1 MRKHAIVAGNW
12 KMFKTPDEGR
22 GFVEDFV
29 NLMLNID
36 DVEVIFCPPFSALF
50 NIDVVLKDAPYKLGA
65 QNCHWEN
72 EGAFTGEISVNMLES
87 CGVDYVILGHSERR
101 HIFNE
106 TDEWINKKVKAVL
119 DGGLKPILC
128 IGETLDQR
136 KSNETKDVLFH
147 QLKDDLSGIEKLDDV
162 VIAYEP
168 VWAIGT
174 GETATI
180 EQVGE
185 AHNWVRNILSD
196 FYSRDIADDTPILYG
211 GSVKPENA
219 EELFG
224 IIDVNGFLIGG
235 ASLKIDPFKEIILTV
250 NNKLKG

>member
-1 MRKHAIVAGNW
+1 MKKQAIIAGNW
-12 KMFKTPDEGR
+12 KMYKTPDEGR
-22 GFVEDFV
+22 DFV
-29 NLMLNID
+29 KGIMNLMLNID

-50 NIDVVLKDAPYKLGA
+50 NIDVVLKDTPYKLGA

-106 TDEWINKKVKAVL
+106 SDEWINKKVKSVL
-119 DGGLKPILC
+119 SGGLKPILC

-136 KSNETKDVLFH
+136 RSNETEDVLFH
-147 QLKDDLSGIEKLDDV
+147 QLKEGLSGVEIIDDI

-174 GETATI
+174 GETANI

-185 AHNWVRNILSD
+185 AHKWVRNILSD
-196 FYSRDIADDTPILYG
+196 FYSQDVAVDTSILYG

-219 EELFG
+219 EEL
-224 IIDVNGFLIGG
+224 IEVEDVNGFLIGG
-235 ASLKIDPFKEIILTV
+235 ASLKIDPFKEIILKV
-250 NNKLKG
+250 KNKLKG

>member
-1 MRKHAIVAGNW
+1 MNKHAIVAGNW
-12 KMFKTPDEGR
+12 KMYKTSVEGR
-22 GFVEDFV
+22 NFVEDFV

-50 NIDVVLKDAPYKLGA
+50 NIDVILKDAPYKLGA

-101 HIFNE
+101 HVFNE
-106 TDEWINKKVKAVL
+106 TDEWINKKVKSVL
-119 DGGLKPILC
+119 NGGLKPILC

-147 QLKDDLSGIEKLDDV
+147 QLKEGLSGVEKLDEV

-185 AHNWVRNILSD
+185 AHKWVRNILSD
-196 FYSRDIADDTPILYG
+196 FYSRDIADDTSILYG

-224 IIDVNGFLIGG
+224 IKDVNGFLIGG

-250 NNKLKG
+250 NKKLKG

>member
-1 MRKHAIVAGNW
+1 MKNHAIVAGNW
-12 KMFKTPDEGR
+12 KMYKTPVEGQT
-22 GFVEDFV
+22 FVEDFV

-72 EGAFTGEISVNMLES
+72 EGAFTGEISVNMLKS

-101 HIFNE
+101 HIFDE
-106 TDEWINKKVKAVL
+106 TDDWINKKVKSVL
-119 DGGLKPILC
+119 DGGLKAILC

-147 QLKDDLSGIEKLDDV
+147 QLKEGLSGIEKLDEV

-185 AHNWVRNILSD
+185 AHKWVRNILSD
-196 FYSRDIADDTPILYG
+196 FYSKDIADETPILYG

-219 EELFG
+219 GELFG
-224 IIDVNGFLIGG
+224 IQDVNGFLIGG
-235 ASLKIDPFKEIILTV
+235 ASLKLDPFKEIILTV
-250 NNKLKG
+250 NKKLKG

>member
-1 MRKHAIVAGNW
+1 
-12 KMFKTPDEGR
+12 
-22 GFVEDFV
+22 
-29 NLMLNID
+29 LNIE

-50 NIDVVLKDAPYKLGA
+50 NIDVVLKNTPYKLGA

-72 EGAFTGEISVNMLES
+72 EGAFTGEISVSMLKN

-106 TDEWINKKVKAVL
+106 SNEWINKKIKLVL
-119 DGGLKPILC
+119 NGGLKPILC

-136 KSNETKDVLFH
+136 KSNETKDVLVQ
-147 QLKDDLSGIEKLDDV
+147 QLKECLREVEKLDDI

-180 EQVGE
+180 EQAGE
-185 AHNWVRNILSD
+185 AHKWVRNILSD
-196 FYSRDIADDTPILYG
+196 FYSRDIAKDVSILYG

-219 EELFG
+219 GELFE
-224 IIDVNGFLIGG
+224 IEDVNGFLIGG
-235 ASLKIDPFKEIILTV
+235 ASLKIDPFKEIILIV
-250 NNKLKG
+250 NKKLKG

>member
-1 MRKHAIVAGNW
+1 MRKQAIVAGNW
-12 KMFKTPDEGR
+12 KMYKTPIEGR
-22 GFVEDFV
+22 AFVEDFV

-36 DVEVIFCPPFSALF
+36 GVEVIFCPPFSALF
-50 NIDVVLKDAPYKLGA
+50 NIDGVLKDAPYKLGA
-65 QNCHWEN
+65 QNCHWKN
-72 EGAFTGEISVNMLES
+72 DGAFTGEISVGMLES

-106 TDEWINKKVKAVL
+106 TDEWINKKVKSVL
-119 DGGLKPILC
+119 NGGLKPILC

-147 QLKDDLSGIEKLDDV
+147 QLKEGLSGVEGLEEV

-174 GETATI
+174 GETATM
-180 EQVGE
+180 EQVDE
-185 AHNWVRNILSD
+185 AHKWVRNILSD
-196 FYSRDIADDTPILYG
+196 FYSRDIADETPILYG

-224 IIDVNGFLIGG
+224 IKDVNGFLIGG